1 MKTLI
6 KYLLWIAIAVAVVV
20 VFKRA
25 FESTPVPV
33 DVATIS
39 AGPLLVTLD
48 DDGFTRVRE
57 RYTFFAP
64 ADGRLKR
71 PALKAGAQVQQGETV
86 LFEFEPLAPR
96 PLDARSRA
104 EAEARVQ
111 RAIVAGQAADARIS
125 KAEAQLTFAN
135 ATLKR
140 RETLEA
146 RGLEAQQDFDRAKR
160 DERIAAEDLNAA
172 RFDAQVAHLEIQ
184 IARVALLEESELGDK
199 SVIALAVTAPM
210 TGHVTRIFEAS
221 ARTVSAGTPILEVG
235 DISALELVADFLSQ
249 DAVKVEP
256 GMQVLIEGWG
266 GELVDGRETT
276 LLGRVRHVEPSGF
289 TKISAL
295 GVEEQRINILVD
307 PDGSEDGWPALG
319 DGYRAELRI
328 VIWESDKVL
337 IVPTGA
343 LFREDGSWRVFV
355 VQEGETHLRTVKL
368 GHRNGLQAEVLDGLS
383 PGEQVVL
390 YPSEL
395 VTAGTQVDTRQ

>member
-6 KYLLWIAIAVAVVV
+6 KYLFWIAVALALVA

-25 FESTPVPV
+25 FKDTPVPV

-48 DDGFTRVRE
+48 DDGFTRVRD

-64 ADGRLKR
+64 TDGRLRR
-71 PALKAGAQVQQGETV
+71 PALKAGARVQRGETL

-104 EAEARVQ
+104 EAEARVE
-111 RAIVAGQAADARIS
+111 RAMVAAQAAEARIS
-125 KAEAQLTFAN
+125 SAEAQLTFAS
-135 ATLKR
+135 ATFKR
-140 RETLEA
+140 RESLEA
-146 RGLEAQQDFDRAKR
+146 RGLEAQQDFDRARRDKR
-160 DERIAAEDLNAA
+160 MAAEDLNAA
-172 RFDAQVAHLEIQ
+172 RFDAQVANLEIQ
-184 IARVALLEESELGDK
+184 IARLALLDESKQGGASTSALR
-199 SVIALAVTAPM
+199 VIAPM
-210 TGHVTRIFEAS
+210 TGHLTRVFEAS

-256 GMQVLIEGWG
+256 GMRVLIEGWG
-266 GELVDGRETT
+266 GELVDGHETT
-276 LLGRVRHVEPSGF
+276 LLGQVRHVEPSGF
-289 TKISAL
+289 TKVSAL

-307 PDGSEDGWPALG
+307 PADPENGWPTLG

-328 VIWESDKVL
+328 VVWSSEKVL

-343 LFREDGSWRVFV
+343 LFREDDAWMVFV
-355 VQEGETHLRTVKL
+355 VQEGETHLRPVKL
-368 GHRNGLQAEVLDGLS
+368 GQRNGLQAEVLDGLS

-395 VTAGTQVDTRQ
+395 VTAGTRVDTRQ